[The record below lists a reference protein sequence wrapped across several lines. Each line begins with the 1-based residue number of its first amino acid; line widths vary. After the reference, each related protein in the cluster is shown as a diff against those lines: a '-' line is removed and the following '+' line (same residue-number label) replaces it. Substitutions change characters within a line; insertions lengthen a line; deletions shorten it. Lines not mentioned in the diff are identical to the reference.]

1 MFRTSSWCDRREPSA
16 LAAAEP
22 ALTMSGRSVRVLCEM
37 AASHARLGNRDAA
50 ESLHEEVVMRAR
62 TGYVGWSEQAAI
74 AASAGHIAHAR
85 ELLQRG
91 IDARESYLSFESC
104 PAWQPL
110 RNDDEA
116 RRMLDAV
123 GP

>member
-1 MFRTSSWCDRREPSA
+1 MMSRR
-16 LAAAEP
+16 
-22 ALTMSGRSVRVLCEM
+22 GVRILCEM
-37 AASHARLGNRDAA
+37 AASHSRLGDRGAA
-50 ESLHEEVVMRAR
+50 GSLYDEVAARAR

-74 AASAGHIAHAR
+74 AAAAGHIAEAR

-104 PAWQPL
+104 PAWGPL
-110 RNDDEA
+110 RNDTEG
-116 RRMLDAV
+116 RRMLDAA